1 MAERNVLIIEPDGA
15 FAAELRGALEPYGFG
30 IEILKD
36 GNEVLQRPRDPMPDL
51 VLLCVEPKNV
61 GYAICNKLKKNNAW
75 KSTPIVLMSAEATQ
89 DTFDQHRKLKTHA
102 DEYLIKPFPI
112 EDLLGKVDQLIGL
125 GDLVTSGQS
134 DESMEIPID
143 NVEAVEEIALEDD
156 DLAVAEEGDEAPA
169 VAAQHP
175 EFTGEEPTT
184 ITMDEDLDAEAAAAF
199 ASLSNSSQPQA
210 LGAQAAVAQVAAYE
224 PMREPEPEP
233 PSIKQRG
240 RQLSAALAE
249 FEQRSTAV
257 EEPAVPQEAL
267 DVGLD
272 QVQQPSQDDA
282 YVRELQDRVR
292 ALEDERDRYK
302 RELDDARRAPAA
314 RAETQEFSRE
324 REFLNLREIINRKEK
339 EILDLKDD
347 LDSKDRQ
354 ILDHKDKIRELE
366 RKGRDLDEKILGF
379 EQQLLG
385 ANERTAAMGHEIE
398 DTKRKAADDKAAGQ
412 KEIDRVRGE
421 AARQLQQAKDLS
433 EKEKTQLRTDHQKAS
448 EKQRGDHEKALA
460 ALRDEHA
467 GEVAALH
474 EAQEAAM
481 ADRDTQLE
489 RALADAKKHEQ
500 EELQQA
506 DQRRL
511 ADLGVAEEK
520 RKADLA
526 AADERRQ
533 RELAAQAEEHKQDL
547 ERQADQHRGEMVRVE
562 REHAAA
568 LAAQHEEF
576 QAQMAAAAEKQ
587 RAEIEALNAKHKT
600 ATEELTESFEGQ
612 IAELKREHA
621 EKVEEQEQAHR
632 DLKSGM
638 EQRHKAQQ
646 EELKNKHAT
655 EVAALSDELAQR
667 DQELSAARTQIG
679 KLENELLEAM
689 GKGEDLE
696 KRLQTALADI
706 DSRNGR
712 ISDMGQQIEELER
725 QNAGFQDQVLKAF
738 GKIKN
743 DGKLAEKARKAL
755 AIAAALLEEQMSAPA
770 DGTAAQ
776 EEKTT

>member
-112 EDLLGKVDQLIGL
+112 EELLGKVDQLIGL
-125 GDLVTSGQS
+125 GDLVTSAQS

-156 DLAVAEEGDEAPA
+156 ELAVVEEEPPA
-169 VAAQHP
+169 VAASQP

-199 ASLSNSSQPQA
+199 ASLSHANEQPQA
-210 LGAQAAVAQVAAYE
+210 LGAQPQVAAYE
-224 PMREPEPEP
+224 PMREPDPEP
-233 PSIKQRG
+233 MKSRG

-272 QVQQPSQDDA
+272 QVQQPAQDDA
-282 YVRELQDRVR
+282 YIRELQDRVR
-292 ALEDERDRYK
+292 GLEEERDRYK

-314 RAETQEFSRE
+314 RAETQAFSRE

-366 RKGRDLDEKILGF
+366 RKQRDLDEKLLGF

-385 ANERTAAMGHEIE
+385 ANERTAALGHEIE
-398 DTKRKAADDKAAGQ
+398 DAKRKAAEDKAAAQ
-412 KEIDRVRGE
+412 KETDRVRGE
-421 AARQLQQAKDLS
+421 AARQLQQGKDQA
-433 EKEKTQLRTDHQKAS
+433 EKEKAQLRTESQKAA
-448 EKQRGDHEKALA
+448 EKLRADHEKALA

-481 ADRDTQLE
+481 ADRDAQLE
-489 RALADAKKHEQ
+489 RALAEARKHEQ

-533 RELAAQAEEHKQDL
+533 RELLASAEEHKQDL
-547 ERQADQHRGEMVRVE
+547 ERQADQHRGEVVRIE

-568 LAAQHEEF
+568 LSSQHEEF
-576 QAQMAAAAEKQ
+576 EAQLAAAAEKQ
-587 RAEIEALNAKHKT
+587 RAEIESLSAKHRG
-600 ATEELTESFEGQ
+600 AVAELTESFEQQ
-612 IAELKREHA
+612 IAELKRTHA
-621 EKVEEQEQAHR
+621 EKVDEQEQAHK
-632 DLKSGM
+632 DLKAGM
-638 EQRHKAQQ
+638 EQRHKSQQ

-696 KRLQTALADI
+696 KRLQGAMADI
-706 DSRNGR
+706 DSRNAR
-712 ISDMGQQIEELER
+712 IAEQAQQIEELER
-725 QNAGFQDQVLKAF
+725 QNSGYQDQVLKAF

-755 AIAAALLEEQMSAPA
+755 AIAAALLEEQMSTPA
-770 DGTAAQ
+770 DGAAAQ